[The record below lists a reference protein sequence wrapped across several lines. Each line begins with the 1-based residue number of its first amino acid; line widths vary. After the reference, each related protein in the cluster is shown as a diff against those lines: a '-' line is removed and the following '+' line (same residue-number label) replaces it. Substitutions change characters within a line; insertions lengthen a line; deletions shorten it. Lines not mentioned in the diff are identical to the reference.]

1 MSLHNFT
8 TTELFAI
15 AAGITFALICASI
28 PVIIV
33 ISNIDELRSPV
44 DKKLHFD
51 NWFVRQ
57 FLSLFNKQC
66 GNRWYESRELLYRGV
81 FVSLLCT
88 FSLIDIVRY
97 DFELTDKDGW
107 YVAEIRYY
115 FGFRSYDALIEKAT
129 QQEIPKVHAKVK
141 NAGYFCQLFIAGH
154 NVVYD
159 YTDSWGK

>member
-33 ISNIDELRSPV
+33 ISNIDEPRSPV
-44 DKKLHFD
+44 DNKLRFD
-51 NWFVRQ
+51 NWFVRN

-66 GNRWYESRELLYRGV
+66 GNRWYESRALLYRGV

-88 FSLIDIVRY
+88 FGLIDIVRY
-97 DFELTDKDGW
+97 EFEREGHDNWFVYEVKY
-107 YVAEIRYY
+107 YV
-115 FGFRSYDALIEKAT
+115 GFRTYSSLLKKT
-129 QQEIPKVHAKVK
+129 QIDIPKVQEKTK
-141 NAGYFCQLFIAGH
+141 EAGYFYQVFIAGH

-159 YTDSWGK
+159 YTDSWGE